1 MTEDNANQLEELVKQ
16 LKQLHIS
23 EFDHAVLSNLPNLIS
38 GLESCKNIICDN
50 TTTIDEKEKAWSQVV
65 ETVEL
70 LANAAKSDHP
80 RDSLGASGAFE
91 LIVAF
96 MNLNVNNRPRVDYQC
111 LRALANFCITH
122 DVNRQKFIDIG
133 GIDVALNCL
142 KQKKDLET
150 IRASSATLLNAGLNY
165 NNVNVGIVNKD
176 GLNILA
182 EILDPEHV
190 LKKYD
195 DETARTCVYFATRV
209 IINLIGTA
217 EGKRE
222 IGKTKIITSLVQ
234 LLKYSSREDA
244 VDDDV
249 DILENVVEILET
261 VALESDEVQQ
271 ILVRDELFT
280 YLLDFLEFSKPPLNC
295 EQRIIKSYGSC
306 KAAVLKVIVSTAMS
320 DSNMEP
326 LFGDDVILQR
336 FLQWLNSGP
345 ERDDLQMCS
354 ALSLGNLARSDT
366 HCTKLVH
373 QFKIGEPLANVL
385 KTSDN
390 IKVQH
395 AVISVLKNISLPVEN
410 KAIIGSLGIIGLSA
424 PLLEKDTVQPVQLGV
439 VGILKHLSS
448 SQNNISNSVKIILGE
463 DPADTETPTPLSR
476 LLSLIKRTDEIPVRS
491 EGTRVLVNLVKNLW
505 SELPDTE
512 SGGISMKTLRQK
524 LNKLEIVEPL
534 VIMVIESKY
543 PILQNEGIIAL
554 TILSMDDTAK
564 TGESNITLDFLTSK
578 KEKTPA
584 VVEEQSNEESTTA
597 ASSSSAPPSQS
608 SSPQILNLLNAITD
622 IILNEKNAYPDE
634 IRSNACMFL
643 EKASKASS
651 GHQKQYLRQNVPPVI
666 EPLIKNIEQNP
677 LNNRLEADIKKVLK
691 SLD

>member
-1 MTEDNANQLEELVKQ
+1 MTENNANQLEELVKQ

-23 EFDHAVLSNLPNLIS
+23 EFDHGVLSNLPKLIS
-38 GLESCKNIICDN
+38 GLESCKNIISDN
-50 TTTIDEKEKAWSQVV
+50 TTTIDEKGKAWSQVA

-70 LANAAKSDHP
+70 LANAAKNEYP
-80 RDSLGASGAFE
+80 RDPLGASGAFE

-96 MNLNVNNRPRVDYQC
+96 MNLNVNNHPDVDYQC

-133 GIDVALNCL
+133 GVDVALNCL
-142 KQKKDLET
+142 KQIKDLKT

-165 NNVNVGIVNKD
+165 DNVNVEIVKKD

-182 EILDPEHV
+182 GILDPEYV

-195 DETARTCVYFATRV
+195 DEAARTCVYFATRV
-209 IINLIGTA
+209 ILNLIGTA
-217 EGKRE
+217 EGKKE
-222 IGKTKIITSLVQ
+222 IGKAKVITSLVQ

-261 VALESDEVQQ
+261 IALESDDVQQ

-320 DSNMEP
+320 DNNMEP
-326 LFGDDVILQR
+326 LFGDDVILHR
-336 FLQWLNSGP
+336 FLLWLNSGP

-395 AVISVLKNISLPVEN
+395 AIISVLKNISLPVEN

-424 PLLEKDTVQPVQLGV
+424 PLLEKDTVQPVQSGV
-439 VGILKHLSS
+439 IGILKHLSS
-448 SQNNISNSVKIILGE
+448 QISNSMKIIVGE
-463 DPADTETPTPLSR
+463 DPANTEIPTPLSR
-476 LLSLIKRTDEIPVRS
+476 LLSLIKRTDEISVRS

-505 SELPDTE
+505 SELPDKE
-512 SGGISMKTLRQK
+512 SGGISIKTLRQK
-524 LNKLEIVEPL
+524 LNKLEVVEPL
-534 VIMVIESKY
+534 VVMVVESKY

-554 TILSMDDTAK
+554 TLLVMDDTAK
-564 TGESNITLDFLTSK
+564 TGESNITLEFLTSE
-578 KEKTPA
+578 KEKTIV
-584 VVEEQSNEESTTA
+584 VVEEPSNEDSTA
-597 ASSSSAPPSQS
+597 DASSSSAPPPPQS
-608 SSPQILNLLNAITD
+608 SSPPQILFLLNAIID
-622 IILNEKNAYPDE
+622 IILNEKNNYPDE

-643 EKASKASS
+643 EKSSKAAS
-651 GHQKQYLRQNVPPVI
+651 GHQKQYLRQKVPPLI
-666 EPLIKNIEQNP
+666 DPLITNTEQKP
-677 LNNRLEADIKKVLK
+677 LDERLESDIKKVLR